1 MNLNDSVISLKKIS
15 KNSIIYIVGDF
26 ATKGINFLL
35 IPLYTSL
42 LSTSDYGITGVL
54 NSLASFLAIFFSL
67 QLFTAVSI
75 NYYKL
80 DQLDRKQLIN
90 SVTILTI
97 VISGLFSVLLMV
109 FGRGMFELILKDIP
123 FSPYVIIVIG
133 AAAFS
138 GPTEI
143 LKAKLNIQEKSVQ
156 YVALV
161 LLQFIVQIGFTL
173 YFLMAMRL
181 GALGV
186 LLALLVS
193 KAITGTLSVFFLLAK
208 TKQMISFVFLRDALI
223 ISFPIVLHMLS
234 HWGLN
239 LMDRFVLQSFVSLSD
254 VGIYQLGY
262 QVGTVYQVLIIAV
275 NNAWVPFFFQRID
288 DNANHAM
295 IQKTSTW
302 LMLFQLFL
310 ASCVILFK
318 DEVFALLINA
328 EYQKASSIVPWV
340 VLGFVFVTF
349 YHMWVNILFSQKE
362 TKLIPIATLLAA
374 LANFIAN
381 MLLIPKFGIYGSAIA
396 TTVSYAVLAFVVCIV
411 SLRVMRFE
419 YEYTKW
425 IKIVIAGVVIVVAGS
440 LLKVDNILVS
450 LALKSL
456 LLFAWP
462 FVLWVLNYWDRDDYQ
477 LVKNLIA
484 KSIPIIPET
493 DEEK

>member
-1 MNLNDSVISLKKIS
+1 MIDFVDSLKKIS
-15 KNSIIYIVGDF
+15 KNTIIYIIGDF

-35 IPLYTSL
+35 IPLYTNL
-42 LSTSDYGITGVL
+42 LTTSDYGITGVL

-80 DQLDRKQLIN
+80 DESERRQLIN
-90 SVTILTI
+90 TVTILTLFT
-97 VISGLFSVLLMV
+97 SGVLASLLIIFSREL
-109 FGRGMFELILKDIP
+109 FELVLNDIP
-123 FSPYVIIVIG
+123 FSPYVIIAIG

-138 GPTEI
+138 GPIEI
-143 LKAKLNIQEKSVQ
+143 LKAKLNIQEKSIK

-161 LLQFIVQIGFTL
+161 LLQFILQIGFTL

-193 KAITGTLSVFFLLAK
+193 KAIMGILSVFILLTK
-208 TKQMISFVFLRDALI
+208 TKQMISFVFLQEALI

-239 LMDRFVLQSFVSLSD
+239 LMDRFILQSFVSLSE

-275 NNAWVPFFFQRID
+275 NNAWVPFFFQKID
-288 DNANHAM
+288 DKKNHEV
-295 IQKTSTW
+295 IQKTATW
-302 LMLFQLFL
+302 LMLFQLFF
-310 ASCVILFK
+310 ASCILLFK
-318 DEVFALLINA
+318 DEAFAILINA
-328 EYQKASSIVPWV
+328 EYQEARNIVPWV

-374 LANFIAN
+374 VTNFIVN
-381 MLLIPKFGIYGSAIA
+381 IILIPRFGIYGSAIA
-396 TTVSYAVLAFVVCIV
+396 TTVSYAILAIVVFIV
-411 SLRVMRFE
+411 SLRVMRFN
-419 YEYTKW
+419 YEYFKW
-425 IKIVIAGVVIVVAGS
+425 IKIVIAGLLIVVVGS
-440 LLKVDNILVS
+440 LLKVDNIYMAIS
-450 LALKSL
+450 LKL
-456 LLFAWP
+456 LLLLAWP
-462 FVLWVLNYWDRDDYQ
+462 FVLWIMKYWDCIDYQ
-477 LVKNLIA
+477 LA
-484 KSIPIIPET
+484 KKFITKLTTGISKPNER
-493 DEEK
+493 E